1 MPSAPKWFFDGIE
14 ALQSSH
20 ILEVTE
26 TELLSSSIRRIRL
39 MGNIE
44 TLKFPVG
51 AYIDL
56 SVSSTAVRRY
66 TIANADKSKGF
77 IEFIVHRQHKG
88 CGRDFLGRIRLDDQ
102 LIINQPRGTVRAFE
116 PGFDQYIFFGDE
128 SALGLAQSFLPQLK
142 ANNIAY
148 QFLFELAE
156 ENKHIPHLI
165 GLDNAFSFPK
175 KDCFRNQDWL
185 DQLAVFQ
192 AKENSLKTKC
202 VIVGNVTAAQTIR
215 KVIRAKM
222 KTKITLQGYWLEGKK
237 GL

>member
-1 MPSAPKWFFDGIE
+1 
-14 ALQSSH
+14 
-20 ILEVTE
+20 
-26 TELLSSSIRRIRL
+26 
-39 MGNIE
+39 MGDIE

-56 SVSSTAVRRY
+56 RVSSTAVRRY
-66 TIANADKSKGF
+66 TIANVDKSKGF

-88 CGRDFLGRIRLDDQ
+88 CGRDFLDRLKLGDQ
-102 LIINQPRGTVRAFE
+102 LLINKPRGTVRYFE
-116 PGFDQYIFFGDE
+116 PGFDQYIIFGDE
-128 SALGLAQSFLPQLK
+128 TALGLAQSFLPQLK

-156 ENKHIPHLI
+156 DNKHIPRII
-165 GLDNAFSFPK
+165 GLDNTIVFSK
-175 KDCFRNQDWL
+175 KDYFRNQDWL
-185 DQLAVFQ
+185 NRLPVFQ
-192 AKENSLKTKC
+192 AEANKLKTKY
-202 VIVGNVTAAQTIR
+202 VIAGNVIAAQTIR